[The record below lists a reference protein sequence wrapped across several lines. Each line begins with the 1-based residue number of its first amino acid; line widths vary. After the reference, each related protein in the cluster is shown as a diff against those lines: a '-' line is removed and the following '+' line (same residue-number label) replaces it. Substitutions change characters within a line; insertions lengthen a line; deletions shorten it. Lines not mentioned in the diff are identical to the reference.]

1 MRIKDTNLDEAD
13 KEINKQY
20 PQDKKRVSRK
30 NKKNKKNIFLTILYI
45 ILTISIWSG
54 LFYYGY
60 TYSKEYIDNSISE
73 INQINNLSME
83 NMEKRLDILTKEV
96 RSLKDAILET
106 DDTLDDSSDI
116 QEEIDKKLKALDNQ
130 LKTLE
135 RSLKILKEAP
145 NGQN

>member
-1 MRIKDTNLDEAD
+1 MRIKDTNLDED
-13 KEINKQY
+13 SKETNKQY
-20 PQDKKRVSRK
+20 PKDKKKVSKKRKRK
-30 NKKNKKNIFLTILYI
+30 NKNIFLTILYI
-45 ILTISIWSG
+45 IITICIWSG

-60 TYSKEYIDNSISE
+60 TYSKEYIDNSMSE

-83 NMEKRLDILTKEV
+83 NMEKRLDVLTKEV

-106 DDTLDDSSDI
+106 DDTLDDSSNI

-135 RSLKILKEAP
+135 RSLNILKDAP